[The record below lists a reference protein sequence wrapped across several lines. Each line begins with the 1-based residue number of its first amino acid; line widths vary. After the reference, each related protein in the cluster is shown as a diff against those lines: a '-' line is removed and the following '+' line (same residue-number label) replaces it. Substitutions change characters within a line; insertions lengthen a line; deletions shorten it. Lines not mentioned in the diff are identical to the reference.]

1 MTAAL
6 TAKYSAFRTD
16 RSKMADGTRTH
27 YEQDHVFIRID
38 AEERI
43 VSWENAKLGLA

>member
-1 MTAAL
+1 MAGDT
-6 TAKYSAFRTD
+6 
-16 RSKMADGTRTH
+16 RSH
-27 YEQDHVFIRID
+27 YEQEHVFVRID